1 MNEQATSTAW
11 SIVRVHT
18 MHTPKLT
25 CLVYLYVC
33 VSVVSIAQS
42 MTQFV
47 PSYMHLPITSCS
59 LYLAI
64 CISPSHL
71 EYSTIAL
78 LSGITSLSSGPLPRW
93 LVCQLCLIS
102 WCWWHCVSWLLFS
115 PIYADDKKSKRK
127 VILIGTELYI
137 CAWMCSDQSV
147 NYITFD
153 CYFLYAYGSK
163 YSTLSVTKKMS

>member
-78 LSGITSLSSGPLPRW
+78 LSGITSLSSGPTS
-93 LVCQLCLIS
+93 LIS
-102 WCWWHCVSWLLFS
+102 LPTMFDKLMLMTLCILTFVFFHICRWQEIKEEGHPDRYRVVHMRMDVLWSVS
-115 PIYADDKKSKRK
+115 
-127 VILIGTELYI
+127 
-137 CAWMCSDQSV
+137 
-147 NYITFD
+147 
-153 CYFLYAYGSK
+153 
-163 YSTLSVTKKMS
+163 